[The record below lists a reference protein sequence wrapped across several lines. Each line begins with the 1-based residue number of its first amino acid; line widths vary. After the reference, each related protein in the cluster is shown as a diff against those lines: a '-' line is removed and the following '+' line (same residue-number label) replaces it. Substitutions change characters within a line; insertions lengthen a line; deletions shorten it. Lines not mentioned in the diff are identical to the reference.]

1 MKIEATKPA
10 PEANQTTFERAHPI
24 ALRIDCATNQVLRL
38 TETEA
43 TALLYS
49 LELALKNRQPA
60 NT

>member
-10 PEANQTTFERAHPI
+10 AEENVTSFEKSHPV
-24 ALRIDCATNQVLRL
+24 ALRVDSATNQVLRL

-43 TALLYS
+43 AALLYS
-49 LELALKNRQPA
+49 LEQALKNRQPA